1 MALAQ
6 NVVAKWHGLSKINE
20 NDEYVEQNN
29 IVNIASNVCLA
40 LRSQFVILKALFVKK
55 GRKFLRFQI
64 GTLKRVTKMF
74 DLRRDREDITDCD
87 IIGEN
92 QELFT
97 NRDRL
102 YRLNKMFRI

>member
-1 MALAQ
+1 
-6 NVVAKWHGLSKINE
+6 VTSK
-20 NDEYVEQNN
+20 V
-29 IVNIASNVCLA
+29 
-40 LRSQFVILKALFVKK
+40 LFVKK

-92 QELFT
+92 QELVT

-102 YRLNKMFRI
+102 DRMNMIFRI

>member
-1 MALAQ
+1 VSA
-6 NVVAKWHGLSKINE
+6 V
-20 NDEYVEQNN
+20 NN
-29 IVNIASNVCLA
+29 IPNILCKFEVTICDLKGIVC
-40 LRSQFVILKALFVKK
+40 KK

-92 QELFT
+92 QELVT

-102 YRLNKMFRI
+102 DRMNMIFRI